1 MVAAKGE
8 NRGGGAGAYLGR
20 ITAVSPA
27 DVASVFWAVQSGIG
41 DTIDALAAR
50 PLSLSRRF
58 SIDSVVAIIGSG
70 EGAIVV
76 L

>member
-1 MVAAKGE
+1 
-8 NRGGGAGAYLGR
+8 
-20 ITAVSPA
+20 
-27 DVASVFWAVQSGIG
+27 
-41 DTIDALAAR
+41 
-50 PLSLSRRF
+50 LSLSRRF

>member
-1 MVAAKGE
+1 MYV
-8 NRGGGAGAYLGR
+8 RR
-20 ITAVSPA
+20 R
-27 DVASVFWAVQSGIG
+27 DAS
-41 DTIDALAAR
+41 
-50 PLSLSRRF
+50 PLSLSGRF